1 MGLGTYQVWCWVPIR
16 YGVGYLSGM
25 VEGMVVTTG
34 SPITR
39 GLLGNHVERRGP
51 GTGGRPDDPEL

>member
-1 MGLGTYQVWCWVPIR
+1 MNVWDWVPIR
-16 YGVGYLSGM
+16 YGVV